1 MPNKKIKGFKRGFT
15 KKSAVGPRG
24 RTGKRKLWTNEQ
36 MEAAMLS
43 VGNGEM
49 SANKT
54 ADLHGVPRSTL
65 KDRLNG
71 RVEHGRNPGPRPYLT
86 CDEEQEFSAHL
97 LRASSIGLGK
107 TRRDVKSIVGK
118 YVKSKGLLNGS
129 AVSNGWWENFLK
141 RNPSLSLRTGDS
153 TAGVRLDAM
162 SFENMK
168 AYFDLLREVYN
179 EFDFE
184 DHPEAIYNMDETGV
198 PLEPRP
204 PKVVAKRGQKKVRC
218 HMSGQKAQI
227 TVIGCGSATGQILPP
242 IYYLCSKEV
251 ESSVDAG

>member
-1 MPNKKIKGFKRGFT
+1 
-15 KKSAVGPRG
+15 
-24 RTGKRKLWTNEQ
+24 
-36 MEAAMLS
+36 
-43 VGNGEM
+43 M
-49 SANKT
+49 SANKA

-65 KDRLNG
+65 KDHLSG
-71 RVEHGRNPGPRPYLT
+71 RVEHGKNPGPQPYLT
-86 CDEEQEFSAHL
+86 CDEEQKLSAHL

-107 TRRDVKSIVGK
+107 TYHDVKSIVGL
-118 YVKSKGLLNGS
+118 YVKSKGLLKS
-129 AVSNGWWENFLK
+129 STISNGWWEKFFK
-141 RNPSLSLRTGDS
+141 RNPTLSLRTGDS
-153 TAGVRLDAM
+153 TTGVQLDAT
-162 SFENMK
+162 SLENMK

-198 PLEPRP
+198 PLEPQS
-204 PKVVAKRGQKKVRC
+204 PKVVAKRGRKKVRY